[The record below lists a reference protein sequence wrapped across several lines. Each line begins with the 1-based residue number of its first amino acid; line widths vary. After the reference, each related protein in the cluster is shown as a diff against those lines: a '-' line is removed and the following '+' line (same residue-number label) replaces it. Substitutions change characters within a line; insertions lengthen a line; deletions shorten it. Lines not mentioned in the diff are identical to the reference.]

1 MSKLAYFWSNS
12 ERAVVAMDSFLI
24 VHRSITLLYENN
36 VHRHEIFIRK
46 HDSYKTNWFMSC
58 VVILYDAVIDL
69 L

>member
-1 MSKLAYFWSNS
+1 
-12 ERAVVAMDSFLI
+12 MDSFLI